1 MIGHVGYDTRHVIFT
16 PDSRLCPV
24 FNHVRTPIPYP
35 SEAAAGE
42 GCDAQTHV
50 EFLPLGKEMAAG
62 WHVALAWPF
71 AIARSPWDSALFSD
85 LAIRLAPSAVCRLS
99 GVTRPR
105 PDGSIPS
112 SVRAPLDTGS
122 VLSLSWQFNSSTSP
136 EVSLAVRA
144 TILEHIASPGSA
156 SPSLRCVVSLMTLY
170 LHLVPA
176 ITKAPVVDINFVLFH
191 LATAGDGRS
200 PTI

>member
-1 MIGHVGYDTRHVIFT
+1 MIGHVGYDTRHLIFS

-35 SEAAAGE
+35 SEAAMRGR
-42 GCDAQTHV
+42 V
-50 EFLPLGKEMAAG
+50 EFLPLGKEIAAG

-71 AIARSPWDSALFSD
+71 AIAQSPWDSALFSD
-85 LAIRLAPSAVCRLS
+85 LAIRLAPSAVCRIS

-156 SPSLRCVVSLMTLY
+156 SPSLRSLIDDTLSPSCPS
-170 LHLVPA
+170 HHQ
-176 ITKAPVVDINFVLFH
+176 APVLVVTSIFVPFH